1 MTEHLRLDDSY
12 PRATRPC
19 VCGDPACG
27 LARIPDYFCWTRFGA
42 EAGQAVAEI
51 LARKERDRRANGG
64 LFLWGIGNAIG
75 PGMRELVCRT
85 SDPQV
90 LFSPIKGRP
99 RGIDSAPPR
108 VVAWTQAE
116 TIDGRRYQLPSGS
129 VVTSR
134 LDALN
139 PKGCHY
145 ALVCHSAEPLEPD
158 NSRHRI
164 DFTQVAN
171 LTTGNPLGASQVTAV
186 VGLRAYDGSCGNEY
200 VVAWRARLVAPHFIR
215 LRVPVAIDLSSMLDT
230 CGSD

>member
-1 MTEHLRLDDSY
+1 MLTPPVVGPRLLDV
-12 PRATRPC
+12 A
-19 VCGDPACG
+19 PAAFDT
-27 LARIPDYFCWTRFGA
+27 LS
-42 EAGQAVAEI
+42 VA
-51 LARKERDRRANGG
+51 
-64 LFLWGIGNAIG
+64 
-75 PGMRELVCRT
+75 
-85 SDPQV
+85 S
-90 LFSPIKGRP
+90 
-99 RGIDSAPPR
+99 
-108 VVAWTQAE
+108 AE

-139 PKGCHY
+139 PKECHY

-186 VGLRAYDGSCGNEY
+186 VGLRAYDGSRGNEY

-215 LRVPVAIDLSSMLDT
+215 LRVPVASDLSSMLDT
-230 CGSD
+230 CGSDRKDEG